1 MTRAQMTKQ
10 TLNPNEDAVT
20 EEWDARHEGNVFVLR
35 EGAEQREFNL
45 EERTAR
51 FGESIIKFCKGIHS
65 SSVTTP
71 LISQLVRS
79 GTSVGANFCEADNA
93 VSKKEFRLK
102 IGTCQKEA
110 RETKHWL
117 RMMAAAVPEEKE
129 AARLLWQEARE
140 LHLIFSA
147 ILRNSKPPSI

>member
-1 MTRAQMTKQ
+1 MTKQ
-10 TLNPNEDAVT
+10 TLNPNEDAAT
-20 EEWDARHEGNVFVLR
+20 EEWDARHEDNVFVLR

-65 SSVTTP
+65 GSVTTP

-79 GTSVGANFCEADNA
+79 GTSIGANFCEADNA

-117 RMMAAAVPEEKE
+117 RMMAAAAPEHKE
-129 AARLLWQEARE
+129 SARLLWQEARE
-140 LHLIFSA
+140 LHLVFSA
-147 ILRNSKPPSI
+147 ILRNSKPLWI